1 MNKKFVL
8 NRLHELNIN
17 QAELARRLSMSP
29 CKISRI
35 LSGDRALQACEVLD
49 FALALQYPPS
59 YILNNLGNKP

>member
-1 MNKKFVL
+1 MNKQFVL

-29 CKISRI
+29 CKISRT
-35 LSGDRALQACEVLD
+35 LNGERALQACEVLD

-59 YILNNLGNKP
+59 YILNNLGNTK